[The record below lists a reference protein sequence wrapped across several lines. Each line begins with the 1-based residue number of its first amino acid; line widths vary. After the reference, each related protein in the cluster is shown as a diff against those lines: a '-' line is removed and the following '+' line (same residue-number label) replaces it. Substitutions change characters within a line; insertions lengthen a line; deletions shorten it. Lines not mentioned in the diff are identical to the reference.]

1 MLIVQDVTYRIAGRT
16 LLDEASVIVPTGAK
30 VGFVG
35 KNGTGKTTLFKLVT
49 GDIAPESGTTS
60 IPRGAR
66 IGQVAQEAPGSAIT
80 LIDFVLAA
88 DKERASLLL
97 EAETATD
104 PNRIGEIH
112 MRLADIDAHSAEARA
127 ATILSGLGFDHAAQA
142 RPCSDFSGGWR
153 MRVALA
159 AVLFSNPDLLLL
171 DEPTNYL
178 DLEGTLWLESYIAK
192 YPHTVIIISHD
203 RDLLNSCVDLIVH
216 LDQCKLTAYAGNYDG
231 FERQRQEKILLNQK
245 VRAKQEAQ
253 RAHMQAFI
261 DRFKAKATK
270 ARQAQSR
277 MKALA
282 KLEPLVE
289 LNEDQGLTFSFP
301 QPVNKLAPP
310 VIALDKVAIGYEP
323 GKPILKD
330 VTLRLD
336 VDDRIALLG
345 SNGNGKSTL
354 AKLLAGRLETM
365 AGDVKRAGKLQIAM
379 FAQHQLDDL
388 IPAETP
394 VEHVTR
400 LMPDQPMAKIRSRV
414 AQMGLPT
421 NRMDTPAKD
430 LSGGERARLLLGL
443 TTFAGP
449 NVLILDEPT
458 NHLDI
463 DSREAL
469 IRALNDYEGAVIL
482 ISHDRH
488 LVEATV
494 DRLLLVAGGKVAPF
508 DGDIEDYKT
517 YILQQ
522 AASDRREASGSGSAG
537 AVNVAAERRKS
548 SAQLRQELAPL
559 KKQIKAAEDGIAKLQ
574 KEIAKLETEL
584 ADPTLFQRDAAKG
597 ARLSKALSDAQ
608 KALAATED
616 EWLTLSSE
624 YEEAMAG

>member
-35 KNGTGKTTLFKLVT
+35 KNGTGKTTLFKLIT
-49 GDIAPESGTTS
+49 GDITAESGTTA

-66 IGQVAQEAPGSAIT
+66 VGQVAQEAPGSDIS

-88 DKERASLLL
+88 DKERASLLA

-104 PNRIGEIH
+104 ANRIGEIH

-142 RPCSDFSGGWR
+142 RPCADFSGGWR

-159 AVLFSNPDLLLL
+159 GVLFSNPDLLLL

-178 DLEGTLWLESYIAK
+178 DLEGSLWLESYIAK
-192 YPHTVIIISHD
+192 YPHTVIVISHD
-203 RDLLNSCVDLIVH
+203 RDLLNSCVDMIVH

-231 FERQRQEKILLNQK
+231 FERQRQERLLLNQK
-245 VRAKQEAQ
+245 MRAKQEAQ
-253 RAHMQAFI
+253 RAHMQSFI

-282 KLEPLVE
+282 RMAPLVE
-289 LNEDQGLTFSFP
+289 LNEDQGLTFTFP
-301 QPVNKLAPP
+301 QPVTKLAPP
-310 VIALDKVAIGYEP
+310 VVALDRVSVGYEE

-345 SNGNGKSTL
+345 SNGNGKSTF
-354 AKLLAGRLETM
+354 AKLLAGRLPAM
-365 AGDVKRAGKLQIAM
+365 AGEMKRAGKLSIAM

-388 IPAETP
+388 APGDTP

-400 LMPDQPMAKIRSRV
+400 LMPDQPVPRVRSRV

-443 TTFAGP
+443 TTFSGP

-494 DRLLLVAGGKVAPF
+494 DRLLLVADGGVAPF
-508 DGDIEDYKT
+508 DGDIEDYKK
-517 YILQQ
+517 YVLER
-522 AASDRREASGSGSAG
+522 AGADRRGGGSGTGNAG
-537 AVNVAAERRKS
+537 AKRKNAAQRRE
-548 SAQLRQELAPL
+548 ELAPL
-559 KKQIKAAEDGIAKLQ
+559 KKQIKEAEETLAKLQ
-574 KEIAKLETEL
+574 KQLAKVEAEL
-584 ADPTLFQRDAAKG
+584 ADPTLFQRNAPRG
-597 ARLSKALSDAQ
+597 AYLSKSLSDTT
-608 KALAATED
+608 KAIAATEE
-616 EWLTLSSE
+616 EWLMLSSA
-624 YEEAMAG
+624 YEEALAE

>member
-1 MLIVQDVTYRIAGRT
+1 MLIVQDVTYRIAGRL

-35 KNGTGKTTLFKLVT
+35 KNGTGKTTLFKLIT
-49 GDIAPESGTTS
+49 GDIVVESGTTS
-60 IPRGAR
+60 IPKGSR
-66 IGQVAQEAPGSAIT
+66 IGQVAQEAPGSEIK
-80 LIDFVLAA
+80 LVDFVLAA
-88 DKERASLLL
+88 DKERAALLL

-104 PNRIGEIH
+104 PHRIADIH
-112 MRLADIDAHSAEARA
+112 IRLSDIDAHSAEARA
-127 ATILSGLGFDHAAQA
+127 ATILSGLGFDHAAQS

-159 AVLFSNPDLLLL
+159 AVLFSEPDLLLL

-178 DLEGTLWLESYIAK
+178 DLEGTLWLENYIAK

-216 LDQCKLTAYAGNYDG
+216 LDQCKLTAYSGDYDS
-231 FERQRQEKILLNQK
+231 FERQRQEKLLLNQK
-245 VRAKQEAQ
+245 MRAKQEAQ
-253 RAHMQAFI
+253 RAHMQSFI

-282 KLEPLVE
+282 RMAPLVE

-301 QPVNKLAPP
+301 QPTVKLAPP
-310 VIALDKVAIGYEP
+310 VIALDRVSVGYEP
-323 GKPILKD
+323 GRPILKD
-330 VTLRLD
+330 ITLRLD

-345 SNGNGKSTL
+345 SNGNGKSTF
-354 AKLLAGRLETM
+354 AKLLAGRLPAMSGEM
-365 AGDVKRAGKLQIAM
+365 KRAGKLSIAM

-388 IPAETP
+388 FPDETP
-394 VEHVTR
+394 VEHVAT
-400 LMPDQPMAKIRSRV
+400 LMRDQPAPKVRSRV

-494 DRLLLVAGGKVAPF
+494 DRLLLVADGGVAPF
-508 DGDIEDYKT
+508 DGDIEDYKK
-517 YILQQ
+517 YVLERAGQ
-522 AASDRREASGSGSAG
+522 DRRGGGSGTGGQG
-537 AVNVAAERRKS
+537 AKRKS
-548 SAQLRQELAPL
+548 AAQRREELAPL
-559 KKQIKAAEDGIAKLQ
+559 KKRIKEAEDTLAKLQ
-574 KEIAKLETEL
+574 KQLAKVEGEL
-584 ADPTLFQRDAAKG
+584 ADPTLFQRNAPRG
-597 ARLSKALSDAQ
+597 AYLSKSLSDTT
-608 KALAATED
+608 KAIAATEE
-616 EWLTLSSE
+616 EWLLLTSE
-624 YEEAMAG
+624 YEEALAS

>member
-1 MLIVQDVTYRIAGRT
+1 MLIVDDVTYRIAGRT
-16 LLDEASVIVPTGAK
+16 LLDGASVVIPTGAK

-49 GDIAPESGTTS
+49 GDIHAESGTTS

-88 DKERASLLL
+88 DKERTALLE

-104 PNRIGEIH
+104 PHRIGEIH
-112 MRLADIDAHSAEARA
+112 TRLADIDAHSAEARA
-127 ATILSGLGFDHAAQA
+127 ATILSGLGFDHAAQS

-159 AVLFSNPDLLLL
+159 AVLFAAPDLLLL

-178 DLEGTLWLESYIAK
+178 DLEGTMWLEAYIAK
-192 YPHTVIIISHD
+192 YPYTVIIISHD
-203 RDLLNSCVDLIVH
+203 RDLLNTCVDLIVH
-216 LDQCKLTAYAGNYDG
+216 LDQMKLTAYRGDYDS
-231 FERQRQEKILLNQK
+231 FERQRAEKLILNQK
-245 VRAKQEAQ
+245 AREKQEAQ
-253 RAHMQAFI
+253 RAHMQEFI

-282 KLEPLVE
+282 RLGPLIEVQ
-289 LNEDQGLTFSFP
+289 EDSGLSFTFP
-301 QPVNKLAPP
+301 QPIAKLSPP
-310 VIALDKVAIGYEP
+310 IVAMDRVSVGYEP

-345 SNGNGKSTL
+345 SNGNGKSTF
-354 AKLLAGRLETM
+354 AKLIAGRLDAM
-365 AGDVKRAGKLQIAM
+365 GGDVRRAGKLSIAM

-388 IPAETP
+388 RPEETP

-400 LMPDQPMAKIRSRV
+400 LMKDQPVARVRSRV

-421 NRMDTPAKD
+421 NRMDTPARD

-449 NVLILDEPT
+449 NLLILDEPT

-469 IRALNDYEGAVIL
+469 IRALNDFEGAVIL

-494 DRLLLVAGGKVAPF
+494 DRLLLVADGGVRPF
-508 DGDIEDYKT
+508 DGDIEDYKR
-517 YILQQ
+517 YILER
-522 AASDRREASGSGSAG
+522 AAADRRSAG
-537 AVNVAAERRKS
+537 REVAGGASSQDRRKD
-548 SAQLRQELAPL
+548 AAARREQLAPL
-559 KKQIKAAEDGIAKLQ
+559 KKRIKEAEDQLAKLQ
-574 KEIAKLETEL
+574 KQAAKVEAELE
-584 ADPTLFQRDAAKG
+584 DPTLFQRDAARG
-597 ARLSKALSDAQ
+597 AALSKTLSDLKKSIAE
-608 KALAATED
+608 TEED
-616 EWLTLSSE
+616 WLELSGE

>member
-1 MLIVQDVTYRIAGRT
+1 
-16 LLDEASVIVPTGAK
+16 
-30 VGFVG
+30 
-35 KNGTGKTTLFKLVT
+35 
-49 GDIAPESGTTS
+49 
-60 IPRGAR
+60 
-66 IGQVAQEAPGSAIT
+66 
-80 LIDFVLAA
+80 
-88 DKERASLLL
+88 
-97 EAETATD
+97 
-104 PNRIGEIH
+104 
-112 MRLADIDAHSAEARA
+112 
-127 ATILSGLGFDHAAQA
+127 
-142 RPCSDFSGGWR
+142 

-159 AVLFSNPDLLLL
+159 AVLFSEPDLLLL

-203 RDLLNSCVDLIVH
+203 RDLLNTCVNMIVH
-216 LDQCKLTAYAGNYDG
+216 LDQMKLTAYSGDYDS
-231 FERQRQEKILLNQK
+231 FERQRQEKIILNQK
-245 VRAKQEAQ
+245 ARAKQDAA
-253 RAHMQAFI
+253 RAHMQSFI

-282 KLEPLVE
+282 RMSPLIE
-289 LNEDQGLTFSFP
+289 LNEDQGLSFTFP

-310 VIALDKVAIGYEP
+310 VISMDRVSVGYEP

-345 SNGNGKSTL
+345 SNGNGKSTF
-354 AKLLAGRLETM
+354 AKLIAGRLNAM
-365 AGDVKRAGKLQIAM
+365 GGDMSRAGKLSIAM

-388 IPAETP
+388 FPDETP
-394 VEHVTR
+394 VEHVAT
-400 LMPDQPMAKIRSRV
+400 LMRDQPVPRVRSRV

-449 NVLILDEPT
+449 NLLILDEPT

-494 DRLLLVAGGKVAPF
+494 DRLLLVADGGVAPF
-508 DGDIEDYKT
+508 DGDIEDYKK
-517 YILQQ
+517 YVLERAGQ
-522 AASDRREASGSGSAG
+522 DRRGGGSGTGSAG
-537 AVNVAAERRKS
+537 SKRKNAAARRE
-548 SAQLRQELAPL
+548 ELAPL
-559 KKQIKAAEDGIAKLQ
+559 KKKIKEAEETLAKLQ
-574 KEIAKLETEL
+574 KQLAKVETEL
-584 ADPTLFQRDAAKG
+584 SDPTIFQRNAPRG
-597 ARLSKALSDAQ
+597 AYLSKSLSDTT
-608 KALAATED
+608 KAIAATEE
-616 EWLTLSSE
+616 EWLMLTSE
-624 YEEAMAG
+624 YDEALAG

>member
-49 GDIAPESGTTS
+49 GDITGESGTTS
-60 IPRGAR
+60 IPKGSR
-66 IGQVAQEAPGSAIT
+66 IGQVAQEAPGSSIT
-80 LIDFVLAA
+80 LVDFVLTA
-88 DKERASLLL
+88 DKERASLLE

-104 PNRIGEIH
+104 PHRIGEIH

-159 AVLFSNPDLLLL
+159 AVLFSEPDLLLL

-203 RDLLNSCVDLIVH
+203 RDLLNTCVNMIVH
-216 LDQCKLTAYAGNYDG
+216 LDQMKLTAYSGDYDS

-245 VRAKQEAQ
+245 ARAKQDAA
-253 RAHMQAFI
+253 RAHMQSFI

-282 KLEPLVE
+282 RMAPLIE
-289 LNEDQGLTFSFP
+289 LNEDQGLSFTFP
-301 QPVNKLAPP
+301 QPVHKLAPP
-310 VIALDKVAIGYEP
+310 VISMDRVSVGYEP

-345 SNGNGKSTL
+345 SNGNGKSTF
-354 AKLLAGRLETM
+354 AKLIAGRLPAMGGEM
-365 AGDVKRAGKLQIAM
+365 KRAGKLSIAM

-388 IPAETP
+388 FPDETP
-394 VEHVTR
+394 IEHVAT
-400 LMPDQPMAKIRSRV
+400 LMRDQPVPKVRSRV

-421 NRMDTPAKD
+421 NRMETPAKD

-449 NVLILDEPT
+449 NLLILDEPT

-494 DRLLLVAGGKVAPF
+494 DRLLLVADGGVAPF
-508 DGDIEDYKT
+508 DGDIEDYKK
-517 YILQQ
+517 YVLER
-522 AASDRREASGSGSAG
+522 AGADRRGGGSGTG
-537 AVNVAAERRKS
+537 GGQNKRKNAAARRE
-548 SAQLRQELAPL
+548 ELAPL
-559 KKQIKAAEDGIAKLQ
+559 KKRIKEAEETLAKLQ
-574 KEIAKLETEL
+574 KQLAKVESEL
-584 ADPTLFQRDAAKG
+584 ADPTIFQRNAPRG
-597 ARLSKALSDAQ
+597 AYLSKSLSDTT
-608 KALAATED
+608 KAIAATEE
-616 EWLTLSSE
+616 EWLLLTNE
-624 YEEAMAG
+624 YDEALAG

>member
-49 GDIAPESGTTS
+49 GDIQGESGTTS
-60 IPRGAR
+60 IPKGSR

-80 LIDFVLAA
+80 LVDFVLAA
-88 DKERASLLL
+88 DKERASLLE

-104 PNRIGEIH
+104 PHRIGEIH

-159 AVLFSNPDLLLL
+159 AVLFSEPDLLLL

-203 RDLLNSCVDLIVH
+203 RDLLNSCVDMIVH
-216 LDQCKLTAYAGNYDG
+216 LDACKLTAYSGDYDS

-245 VRAKQEAQ
+245 ARAKQDAA
-253 RAHMQAFI
+253 RAHMQSFI

-282 KLEPLVE
+282 RMAPLIE
-289 LNEDQGLTFSFP
+289 LQEDHGLTFTFP
-301 QPVNKLAPP
+301 QPVAKLAPP
-310 VIALDKVAIGYEP
+310 VISMDHVSVGYEP

-330 VTLRLD
+330 ITLRLD

-345 SNGNGKSTL
+345 SNGNGKSTF
-354 AKLLAGRLETM
+354 AKLIAGRLPAMSGEM
-365 AGDVKRAGKLQIAM
+365 KRAGKLSIAM

-388 IPAETP
+388 FPDETP
-394 VEHVTR
+394 VEHVAT
-400 LMPDQPMAKIRSRV
+400 LMRDQPVPKVRSRV

-449 NVLILDEPT
+449 NLLILDEPT

-494 DRLLLVAGGKVAPF
+494 DRLLLVADGGVQPF
-508 DGDIEDYKT
+508 DGDIEDYKK
-517 YILQQ
+517 YVLER
-522 AASDRREASGSGSAG
+522 AGADRRGGGSGTGNAG
-537 AVNVAAERRKS
+537 AKRKNAAQRRE
-548 SAQLRQELAPL
+548 ELAPL
-559 KKQIKAAEDGIAKLQ
+559 KKRIKEAEDTLAKLQ
-574 KEIAKLETEL
+574 KQLAKVETEL
-584 ADPTLFQRDAAKG
+584 ADPTLFQRNAPRG
-597 ARLSKALSDAQ
+597 AYLSKSLSDTT
-608 KALAATED
+608 KAIAMTEE
-616 EWLTLSSE
+616 EWLLLTSE
-624 YEEAMAG
+624 YDEAMAG

>member
-16 LLDEASVIVPTGAK
+16 LLEDASVIVPTGAK

-66 IGQVAQEAPGSAIT
+66 VGQVAQEAPGSDIT

-88 DKERASLLL
+88 DKERASLLV

-127 ATILSGLGFDHAAQA
+127 ATILSGLGFDHAAQG

-203 RDLLNSCVDLIVH
+203 RDLLNSCVDMIVH

-289 LNEDQGLTFSFP
+289 LNEDQGLTFTFP
-301 QPVNKLAPP
+301 QPVAKLAPP
-310 VIALDKVAIGYEP
+310 IISLDKVAIGYEP

-365 AGDVKRAGKLQIAM
+365 AGDVKRAGKLSIAM

-388 IPAETP
+388 IPGETP

-400 LMPDQPMAKIRSRV
+400 LMPDQPMARIRSRV

-522 AASDRREASGSGSAG
+522 AASDRREASGTGTG
-537 AVNVAAERRKS
+537 ASNNVANERRKS
-548 SAQLRQELAPL
+548 AAQLRQELAPL
-559 KKQIKAAEDGIAKLQ
+559 KKRIKTAEDTIAKLQ

-608 KALAATED
+608 KTLAATED
-616 EWLTLSSE
+616 EWLMLSSE

>member
-49 GDIAPESGTTS
+49 GDIHSESGTTS
-60 IPRGAR
+60 IPKGSR
-66 IGQVAQEAPGSAIT
+66 IGQVAQEAPGSSIT
-80 LIDFVLAA
+80 LVDFVLAA
-88 DKERASLLL
+88 DKERAALLE

-104 PNRIGEIH
+104 ADRIGEIH
-112 MRLADIDAHSAEARA
+112 MRLSDIDAHSAEARA

-159 AVLFSNPDLLLL
+159 AVLFSEPDLLLL

-178 DLEGTLWLESYIAK
+178 DLEGTLWLESYISK

-203 RDLLNSCVDLIVH
+203 RDLLNTCVNMIVH
-216 LDQCKLTAYAGNYDG
+216 LDKCKLTAYSGDYDS
-231 FERQRQEKILLNQK
+231 FERQRQEQLLLNQK
-245 VRAKQEAQ
+245 MRAKQEAA
-253 RAHMQAFI
+253 RAHMQSFI

-282 KLEPLVE
+282 RMAPLVE
-289 LNEDQGLTFSFP
+289 LQEDQGLTFTFP
-301 QPVNKLAPP
+301 QPVAKLAPP
-310 VIALDKVAIGYEP
+310 VISMDRVSVGYEP

-330 VTLRLD
+330 VTMRLD

-345 SNGNGKSTL
+345 SNGNGKSTF
-354 AKLLAGRLETM
+354 AKLIAGRLPAMGGEM
-365 AGDVKRAGKLQIAM
+365 SRAGKLSIAM

-388 IPAETP
+388 FPDETP
-394 VEHVTR
+394 IEHVAT
-400 LMPDQPMAKIRSRV
+400 LMRDQPLPKVRSRV

-421 NRMDTPAKD
+421 NRMETPARD

-449 NVLILDEPT
+449 NLLILDEPT

-494 DRLLLVAGGKVAPF
+494 DRLLLVADGGVAPF
-508 DGDIEDYKT
+508 EGDIEDYKK
-517 YILQQ
+517 YVLER
-522 AASDRREASGSGSAG
+522 AGSDRKGGGAGTGNAGSKRKNAAARRE
-537 AVNVAAERRKS
+537 
-548 SAQLRQELAPL
+548 ELAPL
-559 KKQIKAAEDGIAKLQ
+559 KKRIKEAEDTLAKLQ
-574 KEIAKLETEL
+574 KQLAKVESEL
-584 ADPTLFQRDAAKG
+584 ADPTIFQRNAPRG
-597 ARLSKALSDAQ
+597 AYLSKSLSDTT
-608 KALAATED
+608 KAIAATEE
-616 EWLTLSSE
+616 EWLMLTTE
-624 YEEAMAG
+624 YDEALAS